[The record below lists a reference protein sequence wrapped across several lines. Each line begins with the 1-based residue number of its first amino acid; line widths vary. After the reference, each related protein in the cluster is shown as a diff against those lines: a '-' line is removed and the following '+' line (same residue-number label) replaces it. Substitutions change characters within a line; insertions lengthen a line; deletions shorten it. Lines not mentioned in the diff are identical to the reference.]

1 MPVVLDPFQN
11 IVNVGWGGIK
21 AITVTVDYDVT
32 SSGFAGTDLRLYLST
47 DPSLII
53 VEVLRG
59 EQVIVAGEVVDIR
72 NAVTDGRGLW
82 TLDDE
87 FAEPVSYPAQFTN
100 PQGKS
105 AAVILPDV
113 YRETVGPTDAIEIS
127 VIVLNGNNPYTTPV
141 NVTFRTYTG
150 PSETGSDPR
159 NAYGNLIARHDAWNV
174 WDFENFGYAS
184 ETETSQGVNVLT
196 PTDGLTT
203 ILTASV
209 NLSSGE
215 VTIL

>member
-21 AITVTVDYDVT
+21 AITVTVGWDITATGYAEPNT
-32 SSGFAGTDLRLYLST
+32 RLYLST

-59 EQVIVAGEVVDIR
+59 DRVIVASEVVDIR
-72 NAVTDGRGLW
+72 EALTDGRGLW

-87 FAEPVSYPAQFTN
+87 FADPVTYPVQWTQA
-100 PQGKS
+100 KS
-105 AAVILPDV
+105 AAVIIPDV

-127 VIVLNGNNPYTTPV
+127 VIVLNGNKPYTTPV

-196 PTDGLTT
+196 PTAGLTT